1 MRHARPARRRRD
13 SAAPA
18 CTARRH
24 NAGRS
29 PGCGP
34 GLRWRNHEPY
44 RSYPNQAS
52 RTPSLSAA
60 LQPASAISHRGP
72 ERLPDI
78 TTGETT
84 TTRVYGP
91 GTVPA
96 RSHPVIAAATSARPS
111 KGCSGS
117 VSSSPVAS
125 TAAIR
130 RGSDSAAGSPS
141 GRSPPG
147 NIDPVITVTRSHC
160 AVRHAAGPTGRTRPC
175 RKVLSYTVSG
185 RNSDRPSGTGLRPPP
200 PRQLPDPYEGRYAVA
215 VRSASSA
222 LACHRRAAAA
232 VSQAALGEVLGLRLA
247 KYRPVTPST

>member
-60 LQPASAISHRGP
+60 LPSASAISHRGP

-96 RSHPVIAAATSARPS
+96 CCNWVATGTRWSRYGARSMARAICPVIAVGTVRSATSTWCVVSQPTTGVPSMRAVPGARVNRAAATSAARRATLLATSSAYGDAPPLRPEPS
-111 KGCSGS
+111 RSAGTCALAADQPQSLSMLTGTRRVHEPPCSMARYS
-117 VSSSPVAS
+117 R
-125 TAAIR
+125 AATRIRSHNVIR
-130 RGSDSAAGSPS
+130 RL
-141 GRSPPG
+141 
-147 NIDPVITVTRSHC
+147 
-160 AVRHAAGPTGRTRPC
+160 AVKRP
-175 RKVLSYTVSG
+175 
-185 RNSDRPSGTGLRPPP
+185 DRRIGARGL
-200 PRQLPDPYEGRYAVA
+200 
-215 VRSASSA
+215 
-222 LACHRRAAAA
+222 
-232 VSQAALGEVLGLRLA
+232 
-247 KYRPVTPST
+247 